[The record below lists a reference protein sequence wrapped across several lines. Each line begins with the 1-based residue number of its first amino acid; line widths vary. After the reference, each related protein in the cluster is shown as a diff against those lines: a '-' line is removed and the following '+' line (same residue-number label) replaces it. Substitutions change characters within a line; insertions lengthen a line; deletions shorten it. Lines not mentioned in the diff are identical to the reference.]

1 MKKLIFLSVLSTN
14 ILASCVNQKKNT
26 EDSSSVDGQVA
37 VDSSVVKVE
46 FVGSSKNV
54 IKNNQGKAT
63 LYAIPEHLADV
74 AATEIAS
81 TTFESSA
88 FPFTVNFHLPNNH
101 KSMIQPAVK
110 ETDVIKYYVDLDW
123 DSDGNGTVDSAD
135 VAIDFDKEFPNV
147 DIKKEVNKV
156 NIK

>member
-1 MKKLIFLSVLSTN
+1 MKKLMIFGALAVAV
-14 ILASCVNQKKNT
+14 LASCVNQKKYP
-26 EDSSSVDGQVA
+26 EDTSSADGQVTA
-37 VDSSVVKVE
+37 DSNFVKVE
-46 FVGSSKNV
+46 FVGTSKNE

-63 LYAIPEHLADV
+63 LYAIPEHLADA
-74 AATEIAS
+74 AATEITS
-81 TTFESSA
+81 TTFEAST

-101 KSMIQPAVK
+101 KAMIQPAVK
-110 ETDVIKYYVDLDW
+110 ESDVIKYYVDLDW

-147 DIKKEVNKV
+147 DIKGEVTKV